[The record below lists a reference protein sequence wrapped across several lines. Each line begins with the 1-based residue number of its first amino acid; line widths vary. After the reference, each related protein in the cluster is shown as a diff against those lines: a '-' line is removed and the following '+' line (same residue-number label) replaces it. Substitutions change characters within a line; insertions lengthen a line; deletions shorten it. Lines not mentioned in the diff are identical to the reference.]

1 MESEDMKRYVVAIT
15 GASGSIYA
23 ISLLRG
29 LVSAG
34 TEIAVTMSRE
44 GRMIMA
50 EEVGID
56 TVGKSDAEAAA
67 VLTKATGAPSGTLTF
82 HNEDD
87 LHAPISSGS
96 HPVDG
101 MFVVPC
107 SMKTLAA
114 IANGYAD
121 TLIERSADVALKE
134 RRPLVIVPRE
144 TPLSAIHLENMLKL
158 SRLGVHILAA
168 MPGFYGGPKT
178 IQELADSIAGRAL
191 DLMGITNDIY
201 PRWRG

>member
-1 MESEDMKRYVVAIT
+1 MSRYIVAIT

-23 ISLLRG
+23 LSTLKG
-29 LVSAG
+29 LVKAG
-34 TEIAVTMSRE
+34 SDIIVTMSRE

-50 EEVGID
+50 EEAGVD
-56 TVGKSDAEAAA
+56 TMGMDDEEAAKTLAKA
-67 VLTKATGAPSGTLTF
+67 VGAPGGSLTF

-96 HPVDG
+96 HGVDG

-114 IANGYAD
+114 IANGYANN
-121 TLIERSADVALKE
+121 LIERAADVALKE

-144 TPLSAIHLENMLKL
+144 TPLSPIHLENMLKL
-158 SRLGVHILAA
+158 SRLDVHILAA
-168 MPGFYGGPKT
+168 MPGFYSKPKT
-178 IQELADSIAGRAL
+178 IEELADSIAGRAL
-191 DLMGITNDIY
+191 DLMGIPNDLY
-201 PRWRG
+201 PRWRD